1 MTFRTNFLTDRGQL
15 GLKNGKHIYINSNYG
30 HMLTGVTDTRRSE
43 ADVATNKRRYS
54 LYVVR

>member
-15 GLKNGKHIYINSNYG
+15 GLKNGKHIYIKSNYG
-30 HMLTGVTDTRRSE
+30 HMLTGVTDWSE